1 MAMVFLMEEEI
12 ELERDLELEV
22 EEDEEL
28 YFAAVIC
35 PVMTAEEG

>member
-1 MAMVFLMEEEI
+1 MEEEI

-22 EEDEEL
+22 EDEEL